1 MAEVKIN
8 EQYFSGAQASIFI
21 GDTWVDDIITI
32 DMAIATNRAPIY
44 GYGSQFFDFVPKG
57 AVLVTGQFTINFR
70 EPNYLW
76 LILERNKEFDPD
88 YRKQLK
94 FKEELEEKLREKQI
108 DPAISFGKDK
118 RANLDLFF
126 NSDDASQ
133 AAKILKESSGLVN
146 VSQTQ
151 ARDQTRFN
159 HRSFDILIG
168 YGAELNADT
177 IGEKIQTVI
186 LQGKGKS
193 INSDGRPI
201 LEQYNFIA
209 RNMI

>member
-21 GDTWVDDIITI
+21 GDTWVDDIVTM

-57 AVLVTGQFTINFR
+57 SVLITGQFTINFR

-88 YRKQLK
+88 FQRQLK
-94 FKEELEEKLREKQI
+94 KKEEIEEELRNQ
-108 DPAISFGKDK
+108 PTVSFGGDA
-118 RANLDLFF
+118 RTNLDFFF

-133 AAKILKESSGLVN
+133 AAQILKESSGLAD

-151 ARDQTRFN
+151 VRDQTRFN
-159 HRSFDILIG
+159 HRAFDILVG
-168 YGAELNADT
+168 YGAELNEDT
-177 IGEKIQTVI
+177 VGEKIQTVI